1 MLTFE
6 FITLTNYCPTPEEWK
21 NITSEYMNSDIDK
34 FTFCENWKKEH
45 ADLIKRYRDKKAAEE
60 RFGNLCDKFVD
71 LMYKTTNRR
80 SKKYVSEN
88 DEVKYFSN
96 FKNVQEIAKTLN
108 CSLKELKKVAGT
120 CKKFKTL
127 SNNVLYRI
135 AIIFTEIL

>member
-6 FITLTNYCPTPEEWK
+6 FITLTNYRPTYEEWK

-34 FTFCENWKKEH
+34 FTFCENWKNEH
-45 ADLIKRYRDKKAAEE
+45 ADLIKRYREKKAAEE

-96 FKNVQEIAKTLN
+96 LENVQEIAKTLN

-120 CKKFKTL
+120 CKNFKTL
-127 SNNVLYRI
+127 STNVLYRI
-135 AIIFTEIL
+135 AIIFTEVL

>member
-1 MLTFE
+1 MITFE

-34 FTFCENWKKEH
+34 FTFCKNWKKEH
-45 ADLIKRYRDKKAAEE
+45 TDLIKRYREKKTAGK
-60 RFGNLCDKFVD
+60 RFGDLCDKFID

-96 FKNVQEIAKTLN
+96 LKNVQEIAKTLN
-108 CSLKELKKVAGT
+108 CSLKELKEVAGT
-120 CKKFKTL
+120 CKRSKTI
-127 SNNVLYRI
+127 STNVLYRI
-135 AIIFTEIL
+135 AIIFTEVL